1 MNYQRFLLMLSDIW
15 ENWITS
21 TWVRTTSLFSEMEP
35 SLVST
40 ESLDYLFMI
49 TRFTG
54 STEML
59 SMDLS
64 SKILFSY
71 WHWALVWFFMLFKV
85 HKPSNLS
92 IIFLPKFQQTF
103 FPEIFCVWVLFG
115 IIWPRSPA
123 TLWSSSR
130 ISTNWIWQTTRSPVS
145 TEECLKVLQWSYY
158 RMAKLKSAESP

>member
-64 SKILFSY
+64 SKILFVKIIYRHS
-71 WHWALVWFFMLFKV
+71 ALAWNFFILCFLKCISLQTCLLSSFRSFIKLFSRDLLRLSLV
-85 HKPSNLS
+85 RNHLTEVPSDALIILKNLNQLDLTDNKIS
-92 IIFLPKFQQTF
+92 SLHRGVF
-103 FPEIFCVWVLFG
+103 EG
-115 IIWPRSPA
+115 IAMI
-123 TLWSSSR
+123 L
-130 ISTNWIWQTTRSPVS
+130 
-145 TEECLKVLQWSYY
+145 L
-158 RMAKLKSAESP
+158 